1 MVHKLQIRNN
11 KNGKYPQFFIDYVHS
26 ACSTCMICTFT
37 LLYINSMVKDVGRKS
52 KEGTLNSSG
61 KSASNVHSFFP
72 LIFKWE
78 LKNLEWEGL

>member
-1 MVHKLQIRNN
+1 
-11 KNGKYPQFFIDYVHS
+11 
-26 ACSTCMICTFT
+26 
-37 LLYINSMVKDVGRKS
+37 MVKDVGRKS